1 MVGPE
6 AAARASTAQGGPNY
20 ERRPAVKIRR
30 GTIVVYY
37 YMLTVPEVAARTG
50 RDPETI
56 RRWIRTGKLR
66 ARKIGTQHVVEK
78 RDLDLLLNRD
88 TLPLPRAWRVT
99 STREPMPHV
108 VEALRRSRGSH

>member
-1 MVGPE
+1 
-6 AAARASTAQGGPNY
+6 
-20 ERRPAVKIRR
+20 
-30 GTIVVYY
+30 
-37 YMLTVPEVAARTG
+37 MLTVPEIAARMG

-66 ARKIGTQHVVEK
+66 ARKVGTQHVVEE
-78 RDLDLLLNRD
+78 RDLDLLMNRD